1 MGRQGSYSLFGSPPV
16 AGYGPRL
23 GNGDDAD
30 QLGGTR
36 TGLVGYHRYLPV
48 DLHGIDRD
56 SGDMRPV
63 RFGEG
68 LGQSVGQV
76 AFAGG
81 RGAADD
87 ECLSLLLEL
96 RPRAPSSRS
105 VLALRQRGWPTG
117 SPA

>member
-1 MGRQGSYSLFGSPPV
+1 MGRQGAYNLLGSSPV
-16 AGYGPRL
+16 AGYGPLL
-23 GNGDDAD
+23 GDGDDAD

-36 TGLVGYHRYLPV
+36 AGLVGYHRYLPV
-48 DLHGIDRD
+48 DLHRIDRD
-56 SGDMRPV
+56 RGGVRPV

-76 AFAGG
+76 ALAGG

-87 ECLSLLLEL
+87 ESLSLLLGL
-96 RPRAPSSRS
+96 RRDP
-105 VLALRQRGWPTG
+105 VLALRQRGWPAGSPIG